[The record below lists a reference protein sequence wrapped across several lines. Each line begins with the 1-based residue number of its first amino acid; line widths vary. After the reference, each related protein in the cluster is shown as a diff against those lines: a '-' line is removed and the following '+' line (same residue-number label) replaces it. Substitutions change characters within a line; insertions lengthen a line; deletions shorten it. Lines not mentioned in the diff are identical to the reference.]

1 MFFLVGADPNT
12 IGAWGRTPL
21 YRAAFSGHME
31 AVECFLQYG
40 SDPRIYANDGN
51 TPEQVSTFSKTVNGH
66 FHMKLDTTKI

>member
-1 MFFLVGADPNT
+1 LFNAGADPNS

-40 SDPRIYANDGN
+40 ADPRIYANDGN
-51 TPEQVSTFSKTVNGH
+51 TPEQVNIANCESCNSYH
-66 FHMKLDTTKI
+66 LMD